1 MVQNFIIK
9 RKYLVIKIQYILFF
23 VFMSAIFPCAV
34 CYGATDDPMANG
46 MNNAVLFLLGVI
58 SFILLSI
65 IGSIYHLYKKSK
77 TLN

>member
-1 MVQNFIIK
+1 MIK
-9 RKYLVIKIQYILFF
+9 TQYIL
-23 VFMSAIFPCAV
+23 VVIFMNIIFPCAG
-34 CYGATDDPMANG
+34 CYGATDDPMASG

-65 IGSIYHLYKKSK
+65 IGSVFHFYKKSK

>member
-1 MVQNFIIK
+1 MN
-9 RKYLVIKIQYILFF
+9 KIQYILF
-23 VFMSAIFPCAV
+23 VIFFNILVPCAV

-65 IGSIYHLYKKSK
+65 IGSIIHFYKRSKS
-77 TLN
+77 LN

>member
-1 MVQNFIIK
+1 M
-9 RKYLVIKIQYILFF
+9 
-23 VFMSAIFPCAV
+23 PCAV

-65 IGSIYHLYKKSK
+65 IASIIHFYKRSKS
-77 TLN
+77 LN

>member
-1 MVQNFIIK
+1 MN
-9 RKYLVIKIQYILFF
+9 RIQYILFIILF
-23 VFMSAIFPCAV
+23 NILVPCAV

-65 IGSIYHLYKKSK
+65 IGSIIHFYKRSKS
-77 TLN
+77 LN

>member
-1 MVQNFIIK
+1 MNRTQC
-9 RKYLVIKIQYILFF
+9 ILF
-23 VFMSAIFPCAV
+23 VFFFNILIPCAV

-65 IGSIYHLYKKSK
+65 VGSIIHFYKRSKS
-77 TLN
+77 LN

>member
-1 MVQNFIIK
+1 MVRNFIIK

-23 VFMSAIFPCAV
+23 VFMSTIFPCAV

-65 IGSIYHLYKKSK
+65 IASIIHFYKRSKS
-77 TLN
+77 LN

>member
-1 MVQNFIIK
+1 MNRTQCILFIIFFN
-9 RKYLVIKIQYILFF
+9 IL
-23 VFMSAIFPCAV
+23 IPCAV

-65 IGSIYHLYKKSK
+65 VNGIK
-77 TLN
+77 

>member
-1 MVQNFIIK
+1 MNRTQF
-9 RKYLVIKIQYILFF
+9 ILF
-23 VFMSAIFPCAV
+23 VIFFNILIPCAV

-65 IGSIYHLYKKSK
+65 VGSIIHFYKRSKS
-77 TLN
+77 LN

>member
-1 MVQNFIIK
+1 MN
-9 RKYLVIKIQYILFF
+9 KIQYILF
-23 VFMSAIFPCAV
+23 VIFFNILVPCAV

-65 IGSIYHLYKKSK
+65 IGSIIHFYKRSKSI
-77 TLN
+77 N

>member
-1 MVQNFIIK
+1 VNRTQC
-9 RKYLVIKIQYILFF
+9 ILF
-23 VFMSAIFPCAV
+23 VIFFNILIPCAV

-65 IGSIYHLYKKSK
+65 VGSIIHFYKRSKS
-77 TLN
+77 LN

>member
-1 MVQNFIIK
+1 MNRTQC
-9 RKYLVIKIQYILFF
+9 ILF
-23 VFMSAIFPCAV
+23 VIFFNILMPCAV

-65 IGSIYHLYKKSK
+65 VGSIIHFYKRSKS
-77 TLN
+77 LN

>member
-1 MVQNFIIK
+1 
-9 RKYLVIKIQYILFF
+9 
-23 VFMSAIFPCAV
+23 MSAIFPCAV

>member
-1 MVQNFIIK
+1 VN
-9 RKYLVIKIQYILFF
+9 KIQYILF
-23 VFMSAIFPCAV
+23 VIFFNILVPCAV

-65 IGSIYHLYKKSK
+65 IGSIIHFYKRSKS
-77 TLN
+77 LN

>member
-1 MVQNFIIK
+1 MN
-9 RKYLVIKIQYILFF
+9 RTQYILF
-23 VFMSAIFPCAV
+23 VIFFNILIPCAV

-65 IGSIYHLYKKSK
+65 VGSIIHFYKRSKS
-77 TLN
+77 LN